1 MYGKVKSR
9 MSLYKL
15 TMTDGQRTDRQKKR
29 LIGAQA
35 TALPTKGVQS
45 INQINCDDEYQPSQY
60 N

>member
-1 MYGKVKSR
+1 MATLETSVEANYDNDRG
-9 MSLYKL
+9 
-15 TMTDGQRTDRQKKR
+15 TPDRQKKR